1 MGSPLNPVQAGGCI
15 DTHCTIE
22 IRLNASAL
30 VSSDS
35 LRIDVSSDIIKKPPF
50 LALIDSGSTHCF
62 IDTIF
67 AMETGLPLDLISP
80 IPLRLF
86 DGTSNSVITHAVDIP
101 IRFPSG
107 EVTPMTFYV
116 TPLDST
122 CVIVLGHNWLVRYH
136 PLIDWAIAS
145 IQFRT
150 TPVVNPVLTSP
161 PAQTPA
167 FKAIRTSPL
176 RDSTSAPPH
185 ISWVKASAFLK
196 ACELPGSVSYRLE
209 NWNSMDTTTALRA
222 TAIGLPELHLEYR
235 GVPLLP
241 SEYRDF
247 ADVFNESRAS
257 TLAEHRPYD
266 LKITLEE

>member
-35 LRIDVSSDIIKKPPF
+35 LRIAVSSDIIKKSLF

-80 IPLRLF
+80 IPLCLF
-86 DGTSNSVITHAVDIP
+86 DGTSNSVITHSVDIP
-101 IRFPSG
+101 IRFPSS

-122 CVIVLGHNWLVRYH
+122 CAIVLGYNWLICYNL
-136 PLIDWAIAS
+136 LIDWTRAS
-145 IQFRT
+145 IQFQT
-150 TPVVNPVLTSP
+150 KPMVNP
-161 PAQTPA
+161 
-167 FKAIRTSPL
+167 
-176 RDSTSAPPH
+176 
-185 ISWVKASAFLK
+185 
-196 ACELPGSVSYRLE
+196 
-209 NWNSMDTTTALRA
+209 
-222 TAIGLPELHLEYR
+222 
-235 GVPLLP
+235 
-241 SEYRDF
+241 
-247 ADVFNESRAS
+247 
-257 TLAEHRPYD
+257 
-266 LKITLEE
+266 